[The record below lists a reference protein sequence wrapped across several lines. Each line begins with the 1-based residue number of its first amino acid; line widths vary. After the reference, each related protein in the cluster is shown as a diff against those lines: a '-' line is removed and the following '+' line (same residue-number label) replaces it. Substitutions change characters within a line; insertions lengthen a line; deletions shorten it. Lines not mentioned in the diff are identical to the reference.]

1 MGSGTSHVLEGAEA
15 PSETEEKVRRRMG
28 MGPNPGQA
36 GERGR
41 ERDDFSA
48 KNYEQIRRLP
58 LLVGHVPH

>member
-1 MGSGTSHVLEGAEA
+1 
-15 PSETEEKVRRRMG
+15 

-41 ERDDFSA
+41 ERDDFSV
-48 KNYEQIRRLP
+48 KNSEQIRRLP